1 MIRRINPNIKLAEES
16 KGQEIPKHYV
26 YFLQPALNPSPAGNA
41 YSVLDLGIDR
51 FIREISRVTGA
62 MKRGENPPAVD
73 IYLVGAPQA
82 FGGQVTNEWIDAIK
96 KDGFG
101 PHGKLYAEF
110 MENHL
115 PKEETE
121 LARTRITMQAV
132 SKGTS
137 TSVETSKNLSEN
149 LRERVQRLYDVPVG
163 NHERSIVIQALKSVN
178 IVIGMTGEAVARLI
192 GAKFGADS
200 VSKSLSQAEPQ
211 FYQDMAKKF
220 NLPQDNPE
228 QIKMKKACFWPELFA
243 LMKGTPFDKSERTFV
258 RQPEFDPVNFN
269 MGNFLKILE
278 NTMVLNKKLVAT
290 EKGKT
295 FNAPTSRKLHFYT
308 YKKSFR
314 AWRRIMEFAE
324 NSPKAQVASPQ
335 NL

>member
-137 TSVETSKNLSEN
+137 TSVETSKNLPNNKIISAGQSVIVTKDLDYCLAKHWIW
-149 LRERVQRLYDVPVG
+149 LR
-163 NHERSIVIQALKSVN
+163 
-178 IVIGMTGEAVARLI
+178 
-192 GAKFGADS
+192 
-200 VSKSLSQAEPQ
+200 
-211 FYQDMAKKF
+211 
-220 NLPQDNPE
+220 
-228 QIKMKKACFWPELFA
+228 
-243 LMKGTPFDKSERTFV
+243 
-258 RQPEFDPVNFN
+258 
-269 MGNFLKILE
+269 
-278 NTMVLNKKLVAT
+278 
-290 EKGKT
+290 
-295 FNAPTSRKLHFYT
+295 
-308 YKKSFR
+308 
-314 AWRRIMEFAE
+314 
-324 NSPKAQVASPQ
+324 
-335 NL
+335 